1 MTAFERGARNHDSKN
16 ARMGGAKYATCLV
29 ALIVPMLALTLG
41 VGSAPAALDAQFI
54 QQHYSFNVTRAAP
67 LLTRICGVPV
77 TRTDVRTYTVFT
89 YADGSML
96 VVLNG
101 ANYTA
106 FVGPGGTVTIQFA
119 GSIRLTPNGD
129 GTFLIEDHGN
139 TGLNEV
145 PGEGPIA
152 GSAGRTVLIG
162 TFNPATLG
170 ITPVELISQTGLL
183 PETQLAAMCPTLRG

>member
-1 MTAFERGARNHDSKN
+1 MNAFKRGARNYDSTR
-16 ARMGGAKYATCLV
+16 ARRRGAKYATYLV
-29 ALIVPMLALTLG
+29 ALTMLMLALTLG
-41 VGSAPAALDAQFI
+41 VGSAAALDTPFVQDN
-54 QQHYSFNVTRAAP
+54 YSFNVTRAAP
-67 LLTRICGVPV
+67 LLTRICNVPV

-89 YADGSML
+89 YADGSLL

-106 FVGPGGTVTIQFA
+106 FVGPGGTVTIRFA
-119 GSIRLTPNGD
+119 PNGD
-129 GTFLIEDHGN
+129 GTYLIEDQGN
-139 TGLNEV
+139 SGLNEV

-170 ITPVELISQTGLL
+170 ITPLQLISQTGLL